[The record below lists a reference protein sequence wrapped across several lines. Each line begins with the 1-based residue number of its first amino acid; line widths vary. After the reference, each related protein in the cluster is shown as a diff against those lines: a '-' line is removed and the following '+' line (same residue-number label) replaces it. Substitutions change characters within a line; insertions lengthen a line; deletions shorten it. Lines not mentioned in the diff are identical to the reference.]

1 MIFQSYSEYD
11 ASHPMGSGC
20 TMLPKPRRK
29 VEVCPKA
36 VHKAIKSI
44 CHGGEYTP
52 NAKTIEARQ
61 KNEKLFKKLKGRG
74 QLTASEI
81 SKLLK
86 ISRPCA
92 TSGAERMAMTGDII
106 KTKLGTRFVVFEW
119 RDGATGQRTIEAPAH
134 NTADRYSWMRKH
146 GWLLYSEIAEI
157 TGQEL
162 TTTREQIKRLVAS
175 GCVEKADAGKV
186 NGSMLVRCR
195 WIG

>member
-20 TMLPKPRRK
+20 TMIPKPRRK

-134 NTADRYSWMRKH
+134 NTADRYSWMRNH

-157 TGQEL
+157 TGQAL

>member
-1 MIFQSYSEYD
+1 MLTYAEYIHHYPLPVCNTMI
-11 ASHPMGSGC
+11 
-20 TMLPKPRRK
+20 PKPRRK

-92 TSGAERMAMTGDII
+92 TSGAERLAMAGDII
-106 KTKLGTRFVVFEW
+106 KTKLGPRFIVFEW
-119 RDGATGQRTIEAPAH
+119 RDGATGSRTIEAPAH

-157 TGQEL
+157 TGQAL

>member
-1 MIFQSYSEYD
+1 MLTYAEYIHNYPLPVCNTMI
-11 ASHPMGSGC
+11 
-20 TMLPKPRRK
+20 PKPRRK

-134 NTADRYSWMRKH
+134 NTADRYSWMRNH

-157 TGQEL
+157 TGQAL

-175 GCVEKADAGKV
+175 GHVAKADAGKV